1 MKRRLFSQAILY
13 AINGVDGGKEKGGI
27 VCSGGSEEGGG
38 EVVYM
43 ENDTKFCCSKHNNT
57 QYCADVQF
65 MLYTSG
71 SRLKFLFTHELLFC
85 NKIENNKVANSIKKV
100 WLRSSI

>member
-38 EVVYM
+38 GRLLTWKTIQ
-43 ENDTKFCCSKHNNT
+43 NFAAAT
-57 QYCADVQF
+57 Q
-65 MLYTSG
+65 
-71 SRLKFLFTHELLFC
+71 
-85 NKIENNKVANSIKKV
+85 
-100 WLRSSI
+100 